1 MKKKL
6 FALLLT
12 LAMVLSLFPSSVI
25 AAGTEAD
32 PLSAMVDGTC
42 VQVAELQGELP
53 EGVSLSVE
61 KLEGEKAALYLQDM
75 AKWGVNVKDNALVL
89 DVKLLDEKGMPY
101 QPEEYG
107 QLVQLSFLNTAFGE
121 STKVWHY
128 MSEPAASAEEA
139 PAPEIKAPMRSR
151 SFGPAFSEVG
161 AGFGGIV
168 SCATGSFSVYVVG
181 EQVPLI
187 KAIFK
192 DDQDNEL
199 DYMLVKKADTQ
210 EEVNGILYEVIV
222 SSLGDHEAVLG
233 WMEGTNEYVEGTTQ
247 LLTFDEVRTAVYTK
261 AQALTDTSPEVTE
274 VTY

>member
-1 MKKKL
+1 MKKIL

-75 AKWGVNVKDNALVL
+75 AKWGVNVKDNSLVL

-107 QLVQLSFLNTAFGE
+107 QLVQLSFQHSFRGE
-121 STKVWHY
+121 HQGLALYVR
-128 MSEPAASAEEA
+128 ARCLCRGSA
-139 PAPEIKAPMRSR
+139 RS
-151 SFGPAFSEVG
+151 GDQ
-161 AGFGGIV
+161 
-168 SCATGSFSVYVVG
+168 GSHA
-181 EQVPLI
+181 EQVLRPRL
-187 KAIFK
+187 
-192 DDQDNEL
+192 Q
-199 DYMLVKKADTQ
+199 
-210 EEVNGILYEVIV
+210 
-222 SSLGDHEAVLG
+222 
-233 WMEGTNEYVEGTTQ
+233 
-247 LLTFDEVRTAVYTK
+247 
-261 AQALTDTSPEVTE
+261 
-274 VTY
+274 